1 LDTISITRGFLP
13 ASCNCQFICSE
24 SPSTPKSA
32 RKAASETPA
41 SSAENAHEEQLGLR
55 IAKLR
60 RVDDVAAVIGQ
71 EARDAMHD
79 AALVQAGQG
88 KNVFRVS
95 HE

>member
-1 LDTISITRGFLP
+1 MH
-13 ASCNCQFICSE
+13 
-24 SPSTPKSA
+24 
-32 RKAASETPA
+32 
-41 SSAENAHEEQLGLR
+41 AHEEQLGLR

-95 HE
+95 HENVK